1 MQRQRRKR
9 DYCSNLNREA
19 RRRIYNDRRWKA
31 AANAHLIDHPLC
43 EECLKRGINT
53 PAEDVH
59 HIVSFMTTDDPFER
73 ERLAFYDPDNL
84 MSLCKQCHQLI
95 HSRARRHIKKAQ
107 EDGIIKSEDNLYILA
122 DE

>member
-1 MQRQRRKR
+1 MMQRQRRKR

-95 HSRARRHIKKAQ
+95 HSRLNKISKKSH
-107 EDGIIKSEDNLYILA
+107 KSLA
-122 DE
+122 CVDELRIF